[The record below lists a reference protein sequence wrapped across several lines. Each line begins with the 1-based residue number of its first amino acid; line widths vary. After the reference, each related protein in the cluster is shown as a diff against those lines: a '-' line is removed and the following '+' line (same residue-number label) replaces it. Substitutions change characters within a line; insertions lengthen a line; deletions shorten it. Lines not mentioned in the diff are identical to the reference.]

1 MLLRYSVQS
10 NSSQRPYPRRLNPRR
25 AKLRWALLS
34 LALFSLSTT
43 LGASPG
49 LAYTMAGPQYAE
61 DPVKVAA
68 RERQAALERERLLAQ
83 QAQAQAEAEA
93 AERAA
98 LPEHLRPNPTQENA
112 ELKELISS
120 GQEALL
126 VYGGHKYQ
134 VFLGCL
140 NCAPSMH
147 ISLWKRDGPYGS
159 ALSQFSIWSDF
170 YEFGNAQSHFSPWNR
185 YGAQPPVVVTPQGKF
200 YGRLSANPNLEQCFA
215 NNFTYNLVTLH
226 HDIKRD
232 PQLWF
237 ELAFKDFLPQAEP
250 ESAAP
255 ILNPAPEPEPK
266 PKPETE
272 PAPEAEPEPAAPAPP
287 EISPVADSPAA
298 AKAPA
303 VALSRAILE
312 LMPRVPLPT
321 ALPPAPTQR

>member
-49 LAYTMAGPQYAE
+49 WAYTMAGPQYAE

-93 AERAA
+93 AKRAA
-98 LPEHLRPNPTQENA
+98 LLEHLRPNPTQENA

-237 ELAFKDFLPQAEP
+237 ELAFKDFLPAAAQIPVAEQ
-250 ESAAP
+250 ESAGP
-255 ILNPAPEPEPK
+255 TISSES
-266 PKPETE
+266 
-272 PAPEAEPEPAAPAPP
+272 EPAAPAPP
-287 EISPVADSPAA
+287 ENLPAAASPAA

-312 LMPRVPLPT
+312 LMPRAPQPVAIQTESSLSVP
-321 ALPPAPTQR
+321 AQPAPAQR

>member
-1 MLLRYSVQS
+1 MLLRYLDQP
-10 NSSQRPYPRRLNPRR
+10 NSSQRPYPRRLNHRR

-34 LALFSLSTT
+34 LALFSLGAT

-49 LAYTMAGPQYAE
+49 FTYTMAGPQYAE
-61 DPVKVAA
+61 DPIKAAA

-83 QAQAQAEAEA
+83 QAQAQAEAAA

-98 LPEHLRPNPTQENA
+98 LSEHLRPNPTQENA

-147 ISLWKRDGPYGS
+147 ISLWNRDGPYGS

-255 ILNPAPEPEPK
+255 ILNPESEPK
-266 PKPETE
+266 PKPET
-272 PAPEAEPEPAAPAPP
+272 APEAEPDPAAPSPP
-287 EISPVADSPAA
+287 ETSPAADSPAA

-312 LMPRVPLPT
+312 LMPRAPQPAAIQPTPLP
-321 ALPPAPTQR
+321 R

>member
-1 MLLRYSVQS
+1 MLLRYLDQP
-10 NSSQRPYPRRLNPRR
+10 NSYQRPYPRRLNHRR

-49 LAYTMAGPQYAE
+49 WAYTMAGPQYAE
-61 DPVKVAA
+61 DPIKVAA

-83 QAQAQAEAEA
+83 QAQAQAEAAA

-98 LPEHLRPNPTQENA
+98 LSEHLRPNPTQENA

-200 YGRLSANPNLEQCFA
+200 YGRLSANPNLEQCFT

-255 ILNPAPEPEPK
+255 ILNPESEPK
-266 PKPETE
+266 PKPET
-272 PAPEAEPEPAAPAPP
+272 APEAEPDPAAPSPP
-287 EISPVADSPAA
+287 ETSPAADSPAA

-312 LMPRVPLPT
+312 LMPRAPQPAAIQPTLLP
-321 ALPPAPTQR
+321 R